1 MGDFSKLLLY
11 VPGIVIFL
19 VGSGRVKDYL
29 QLHRKGAVTGGTVTE
44 CKHIVQ
50 KDKKDRTAY
59 DYYNVTAQYRNPV
72 TNRKDSATVRSAVE
86 FLPGQSVTMY
96 LGGKGDPVFADA
108 DDESLFNPFVTM
120 ICGALL
126 ILLALFDDRGQ
137 MVPAMA
143 CLSAVMVIAGV
154 TMIVHTLILK
164 KRNLEPVTAEITGT
178 FKRQISRESKILKG
192 SKFTYYPIVRYRIDD
207 KDCIRRCDVNA
218 SREDAFR
225 KGDTI
230 TLYYDRARNLILEK
244 NASILILLIGIVL
257 TGAGILAGISI
268 LSAL

>member
-1 MGDFSKLLLY
+1 
-11 VPGIVIFL
+11 
-19 VGSGRVKDYL
+19 
-29 QLHRKGAVTGGTVTE
+29 
-44 CKHIVQ
+44 
-50 KDKKDRTAY
+50 
-59 DYYNVTAQYRNPV
+59 
-72 TNRKDSATVRSAVE
+72 
-86 FLPGQSVTMY
+86 
-96 LGGKGDPVFADA
+96 
-108 DDESLFNPFVTM
+108 
-120 ICGALL
+120 
-126 ILLALFDDRGQ
+126 
-137 MVPAMA
+137 
-143 CLSAVMVIAGV
+143 MVIAGV

-192 SKFTYYPIVRYRIDD
+192 SKFTYYPIVLYRIDD

-230 TLYYDRARNLILEK
+230 TLYYDRTRNLILEK